1 MNNDKK
7 LQVIIDDEQIAKARA
22 AITASMKEEYNK
34 STQDWAKV
42 EEDIITSYQLHK
54 EFGPLA
60 FVVFYIE
67 PEDEA
72 KAVETCR
79 DLWPDAVIESGSG
92 EHDLYGFCHYVQ
104 VTFNQLNTTDK

>member
-1 MNNDKK
+1 MSDEKK

-22 AITASMKEEYNK
+22 AITANMKEEYKK

-42 EEDIITSYQLHK
+42 EESMIRWQKLTK
-54 EFGPLA
+54 EFGSFSFA
-60 FVVFYIE
+60 VFYIE

-79 DLWPDAVIESGSG
+79 DFWPDAVIESGSG

-104 VTFNQLNTTDK
+104 VTFNQLNTTGK